1 MGELL
6 KRQGIENY
14 IVINDKHAYNVVRLD
29 GRYCVIDLVDDR
41 HALEYTGEFGKLRW
55 EGKTLDDF
63 MSIERHRIGFVPF
76 PDKKNPELSMV
87 DEKKYRSTVES
98 LLVRH
103 YDKMCHRLSY
113 DSGEVYVAQI
123 GSVDIGGSTYFQYL
137 YQGSDDDGETPA
149 LVHCRNN
156 LCDMM
161 DDKRTGDLDPVL
173 EGMIMSRFEPSNV
186 VNSLQLHRSD
196 LGSVYRT
203 SEADK
208 YRIHR
213 VWKETSLV
221 DGRFLSFKRGDGTML
236 TAVPTKD
243 IVVNVGDA
251 DILLHRYRIF
261 VRTRKGDR
269 MTYRGYSVSSET
281 DLFRMSGREARCV
294 ADDLL
299 GDEALLSAVRDRCGY
314 VGMVLRYDDVCVVAM
329 NAKVSELLSSDASE
343 TGKFTW
349 RCRRSFCP

>member
-29 GRYCVIDLVDDR
+29 GRYCVIDLVDDC
-41 HALEYTGEFGKLRW
+41 HALEYIGEFGKLRW

-87 DEKKYRSTVES
+87 DEKKYRSMVES
-98 LLVRH
+98 LLVRQ

-113 DSGEVYVAQI
+113 GDGVVHVAQI
-123 GSVDIGGSTYFQYL
+123 GSIDIGGRTYYQYL
-137 YQGSDDDGETPA
+137 CQVSDDDGEVPV

-156 LCDMM
+156 LCEIMNT
-161 DDKRTGDLDPVL
+161 KRTGDLNPVL
-173 EGMIMSRFEPSNV
+173 EGMVKSRFEPSNV
-186 VNSLQLHRSD
+186 MESLQLHRSD
-196 LGSVYRT
+196 LGTVYRT
-203 SEADK
+203 SGTDD
-208 YRIHR
+208 YHVNR
-213 VWKETSLV
+213 VWKETSQI
-221 DGRFLSFKRGDGTML
+221 DSRFLTFKRRDGTVL
-236 TAVPTKD
+236 AAVPTKN
-243 IVVNVGDA
+243 IVVSVGDE
-251 DILLHRYRIF
+251 DVLLHRYRIF

-281 DLFRMSGREARCV
+281 DLFRMTGEREARCI
-294 ADDLL
+294 ANDLL
-299 GDEALLSAVRDRCGY
+299 GDESLLSAVRDRCGY

-329 NAKVSELLSSDASE
+329 NAKVSEFMSSDAPE
-343 TGKFTW
+343 TEQFTW
-349 RCRRSFCP
+349 